1 MLVPDINVLVRALI
15 LDAERHRDAQDW
27 LESASAGTQEVGI
40 PSVVLSGLVRVL
52 TDRSIFTNAV
62 TTPVALAHCRE
73 LRAMGRYRELHSD
86 RGHWDIF
93 ERLLLEARVA
103 GPAVSDAY
111 LAAFAI
117 QHDATFVTFDRGFAR
132 FPGLRWMKPDPNEAS
147 GTP

>member
-40 PSVVLSGLVRVL
+40 PSVVLSAYSVL
-52 TDRSIFTNAV
+52 PAAKKT
-62 TTPVALAHCRE
+62 
-73 LRAMGRYRELHSD
+73 
-86 RGHWDIF
+86 HWDIF